1 MGGRGGEGEME
12 KGGIRRKIEI
22 KSSFLFLP
30 VS

>member
-1 MGGRGGEGEME
+1 MSGGEGAVE